1 MYIKGFDK
9 DLRCRGMQFEV
20 GKEYSTGAADADIKL
35 CSNTVFHFCDSLQ
48 KVNSY
53 YSVIPKEDNRF
64 CEIEVLGALV
74 SDDTKCGSNRI
85 RIVREILGDE
95 LNIMRGLTNGNA
107 GIFNGG
113 NWNSGDWNS
122 GNRNSGDWNSGN
134 RNSGDWNSGDWNSGN
149 CNSGD
154 RNSGDCNSGN
164 RNSGDWNSG
173 NRNSGDRNSGNW
185 NSGDW
190 NSGDWN
196 SGNCNSG
203 DRNSGDRNSGNWNSG
218 DCNSGNRNSGNWNSG
233 DWNSGNCNS
242 GNCNSGNCNSGDWN
256 SGDWNSGNWN
266 SGFFCTNSPKLRLF
280 NKETDFTME
289 EFMKTE
295 WYAVLTSGEF
305 YLTKWR
311 AYTDEEKAQDERK
324 RFIVGELITIP
335 YKEAC
340 ANWWASLSDEDKAII
355 KTIPNFDK
363 EIFKEITLI
372 DV

>member
-20 GKEYSTGAADADIKL
+20 GKEYSTGVADADISL
-35 CSNTVFHFCDSLQ
+35 CTNTVFHFCDSLR
-48 KVNSY
+48 KVHIH
-53 YSVIPKEDNRF
+53 YSVIPEEDNRF

-95 LNIMRGLTNGNA
+95 LNIMRGLTDGNT
-107 GIFNGG
+107 GVF
-113 NWNSGDWNS
+113 NS
-122 GNRNSGDWNSGN
+122 GNRNSGSRNSGDWNSGRGN
-134 RNSGDWNSGDWNSGN
+134 SGSRNSGDWNSGS
-149 CNSGD
+149 
-154 RNSGDCNSGN
+154 

-173 NRNSGDRNSGNW
+173 SRNSGNW

-190 NSGDWN
+190 NSG
-196 SGNCNSG
+196 S
-203 DRNSGDRNSGNWNSG
+203 
-218 DCNSGNRNSGNWNSG
+218 RNSGNWNSG
-233 DWNSGNCNS
+233 DWNSGNC
-242 GNCNSGNCNSGDWN
+242 
-256 SGDWNSGNWN
+256 N

-305 YLTKWR
+305 NLTKWR
-311 AYTDEEKAQDERK
+311 TYTDEEKAQDERK
-324 RFIVGELITIP
+324 RFISGELITIP

-340 ANWWASLSDEDKAII
+340 ASWWASLSEKDKAII
-355 KTIPNFDK
+355 KTIPNFDAN
-363 EIFKEITLI
+363 IFAEITGI
-372 DV
+372 DVTNI

>member
-20 GKEYSTGAADADIKL
+20 GKEYSTGVADADISL
-35 CSNTVFHFCDSLQ
+35 CTNTVFHFCDSLR
-48 KVNSY
+48 KVHTH
-53 YSVIPKEDNRF
+53 YSVIPEEDNRF

-95 LNIMRGLTNGNA
+95 LNIMRGLTDGNT
-107 GIFNGG
+107 GVF
-113 NWNSGDWNS
+113 NSGS
-122 GNRNSGDWNSGN
+122 
-134 RNSGDWNSGDWNSGN
+134 RNSGDWNSGDCNSGYFNSGSRNSGN
-149 CNSGD
+149 FNSG
-154 RNSGDCNSGN
+154 S

-173 NRNSGDRNSGNW
+173 SR

-190 NSGDWN
+190 NSGRGN
-196 SGNCNSG
+196 SGS
-203 DRNSGDRNSGNWNSG
+203 
-218 DCNSGNRNSGNWNSG
+218 RNSGNWNSG
-233 DWNSGNCNS
+233 DWNSGNC
-242 GNCNSGNCNSGDWN
+242 
-256 SGDWNSGNWN
+256 N

-305 YLTKWR
+305 NLTKWR

-324 RFIVGELITIP
+324 RFISGELITIP

-340 ANWWASLSDEDKAII
+340 ANWWASLSEKDKAII
-355 KTIPNFDK
+355 KTIPNFDAN
-363 EIFKEITLI
+363 IFAEITGI
-372 DV
+372 DVTNI

>member
-20 GKEYSTGAADADIKL
+20 GKEYSTGVADADISL
-35 CSNTVFHFCDSLQ
+35 CTNTVFHFCDSLK
-48 KVNSY
+48 KVHTH
-53 YSVIPKEDNRF
+53 YSVIPEEDNRF

-107 GIFNGG
+107 GIFN
-113 NWNSGDWNS
+113 
-122 GNRNSGDWNSGN
+122 
-134 RNSGDWNSGDWNSGN
+134 
-149 CNSGD
+149 
-154 RNSGDCNSGN
+154 
-164 RNSGDWNSG
+164 
-173 NRNSGDRNSGNW
+173 
-185 NSGDW
+185 
-190 NSGDWN
+190 
-196 SGNCNSG
+196 
-203 DRNSGDRNSGNWNSG
+203 
-218 DCNSGNRNSGNWNSG
+218 SG

-242 GNCNSGNCNSGDWN
+242 GNCNSGNFNSGDCNSGYINSGNRNSGNFNSGSRNSGDWNSGRCNSGSHNSGNWN
-256 SGDWNSGNWN
+256 SGDWNSGNYN

-289 EFMKTE
+289 EFIKTE

-305 YLTKWR
+305 NLTKWR

-324 RFIVGELITIP
+324 RLIGGELITIP

-340 ANWWASLSDEDKAII
+340 ANWWASLSEKDKAII
-355 KTIPNFDK
+355 KTIPNFDAN
-363 EIFKEITLI
+363 IFAEITGI
-372 DV
+372 DVTNI

>member
-1 MYIKGFDK
+1 MTFAVVVKGENKMYIKGFDK

-20 GKEYSTGAADADIKL
+20 GKEYSTGVADADISL
-35 CSNTVFHFCDSLQ
+35 CTNTVFHFCDSLR
-48 KVNSY
+48 KVHTH
-53 YSVIPKEDNRF
+53 YSVIPEEDNRF

-107 GIFNGG
+107 GIFNSG
-113 NWNSGDWNS
+113 NYNSGDWNSGDCNSGYINSGNRNSGNWNS

-134 RNSGDWNSGDWNSGN
+134 RNSGDWNSGRGNSG
-149 CNSGD
+149 S
-154 RNSGDCNSGN
+154 
-164 RNSGDWNSG
+164 
-173 NRNSGDRNSGNW
+173 
-185 NSGDW
+185 
-190 NSGDWN
+190 
-196 SGNCNSG
+196 
-203 DRNSGDRNSGNWNSG
+203 
-218 DCNSGNRNSGNWNSG
+218 RNSGNWNSG
-233 DWNSGNCNS
+233 DWNSGNC
-242 GNCNSGNCNSGDWN
+242 
-256 SGDWNSGNWN
+256 N

-305 YLTKWR
+305 NLTKWR

-324 RFIVGELITIP
+324 RFIRGELITIP

-340 ANWWASLSDEDKAII
+340 ANWWASLSEKDKAII
-355 KTIPNFDK
+355 KTIPNFDAN
-363 EIFKEITLI
+363 IFAEITGI
-372 DV
+372 DVTNI

>member
-20 GKEYSTGAADADIKL
+20 GKEYSTGVADADISL
-35 CSNTVFHFCDSLQ
+35 CTNTVFHFCDSLR
-48 KVNSY
+48 KVHTH
-53 YSVIPKEDNRF
+53 YSIIPEEDNRF

-95 LNIMRGLTNGNA
+95 LNIMRGLTDGNT
-107 GIFNGG
+107 GVFNSG
-113 NWNSGDWNS
+113 NWNSGIFNS
-122 GNRNSGDWNSGN
+122 GDYNSGGRNSGSRNSGDWNSGRGN
-134 RNSGDWNSGDWNSGN
+134 SGSRNSGNWNSGS
-149 CNSGD
+149 
-154 RNSGDCNSGN
+154 
-164 RNSGDWNSG
+164 
-173 NRNSGDRNSGNW
+173 RNSGNW

-190 NSGDWN
+190 NSGD
-196 SGNCNSG
+196 
-203 DRNSGDRNSGNWNSG
+203 
-218 DCNSGNRNSGNWNSG
+218 
-233 DWNSGNCNS
+233 
-242 GNCNSGNCNSGDWN
+242 
-256 SGDWNSGNWN
+256 WN

-305 YLTKWR
+305 NLTKWR

-324 RFIVGELITIP
+324 RFISGELITIP

-340 ANWWASLSDEDKAII
+340 ASWWASLSEKDKAII
-355 KTIPNFDK
+355 KTIPNFDAN
-363 EIFKEITLI
+363 IFAEITGI
-372 DV
+372 DVTNI